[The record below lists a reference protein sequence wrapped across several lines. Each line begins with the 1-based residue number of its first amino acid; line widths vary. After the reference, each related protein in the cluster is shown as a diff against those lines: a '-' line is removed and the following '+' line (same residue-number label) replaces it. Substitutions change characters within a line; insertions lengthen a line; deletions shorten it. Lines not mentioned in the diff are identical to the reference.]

1 MKSTEN
7 ITNVTNTLRYM
18 WLLPKDE
25 LLIELDNMIQYLNN
39 INKNKNK
46 RSDRSNYKKLVKQII
61 YLSGLNGIILIFNKL
76 FYNYLIKISGLRVY
90 KQIFIITLYIFII
103 NIDLLL
109 IFFVYTIYFY
119 YKY

>member
-46 RSDRSNYKKLVKQII
+46 RRDRGNYKKLVKQII
-61 YLSGLNGIILIFNKL
+61 YLSGLNGII
-76 FYNYLIKISGLRVY
+76 
-90 KQIFIITLYIFII
+90 
-103 NIDLLL
+103 
-109 IFFVYTIYFY
+109 
-119 YKY
+119 

>member
-7 ITNVTNTLRYM
+7 ITNVRNTLRCI

-25 LLIELDNMIQYLNN
+25 LLIELDNMIQYLYN
-39 INKNKNK
+39 INKNK
-46 RSDRSNYKKLVKQII
+46 RRDRGNYKKLVKQII

-109 IFFVYTIYFY
+109 IFFVII
-119 YKY
+119 